1 MSRLSSDSRHIVRI
15 QKAAGAQFCHDFR
28 KAGGGEREAAFAAT
42 GHAEMADHLIADV
55 PGTVHD
61 DPPGER
67 VVIARVQALEPNR
80 MAMGSNIGSTGPV
93 RSCRAC
99 VRARLVREALQ
110 PAGMQGVGSA
120 PMGDQMRASASIGDI
135 HQVKSR
141 HTRGQ
146 GEVRNGDEILEADAV
161 VVSIQRGKRAPEQDW
176 RYGAIDT
183 AGWPGSR
190 ARDGRDAAS
199 HCRRGQA
206 EEKTTG
212 ECQDFDFLL
221 K

>member
-15 QKAAGAQFCHDFR
+15 QKAAGTQFHHDLR

-42 GHAEMADHLIADV
+42 GHAEMADHLVADV

-67 VVIARVQALEPNR
+67 VVIARLQALEPDR
-80 MAMGSNIGSTGPV
+80 MAMGSDIGSPGPIG
-93 RSCRAC
+93 SCRAR
-99 VRARLVREALQ
+99 VRAWLIREALQ
-110 PAGMQGVGSA
+110 PAGMQRVGAA
-120 PMGDQMRASASIGDI
+120 PVGDQMRARAALGDI

-161 VVSIQRGKRAPEQDW
+161 VVSFQRGQRTMQQDW
-176 RYGAIDT
+176 GYQAIDA
-183 AGWPGSR
+183 AGGTRSR
-190 ARDGRDAAS
+190 ASEGRRVNQS
-199 HCRRGQA
+199 RRGQA

-212 ECQDFDFLL
+212 KCQDFRFPA
-221 K
+221 